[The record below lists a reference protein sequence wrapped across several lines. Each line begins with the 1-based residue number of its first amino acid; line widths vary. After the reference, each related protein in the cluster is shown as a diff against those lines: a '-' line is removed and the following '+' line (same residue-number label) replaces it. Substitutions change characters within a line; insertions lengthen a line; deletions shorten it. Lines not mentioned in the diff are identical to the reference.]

1 MDIRN
6 KNILITGAAGG
17 LGKELSKKLSDLDAN
32 LVLIDINKDQLF
44 SLKNCLKN
52 SNKHEVFAAD
62 LTQSSSIK
70 KIKER
75 CENRKEKIDIL
86 INSAGVMN
94 FSSLEN
100 IDQKS
105 TNFLININLI
115 APIAITNAL
124 LKGLKEKKEAIILN
138 IGSTFG
144 SIGYPGFSIYGASKA
159 GLKGFSE
166 SLRRELL
173 DTNIKIIHFSPRA
186 INTSLNNDSINK
198 LNKELK
204 NNVDEPEEIAQE
216 IVKSCVRH
224 YGWPEKL
231 YVVINQLLPKIIDQS
246 IKTNL
251 KTIKNFF

>member
-1 MDIRN
+1 
-6 KNILITGAAGG
+6 
-17 LGKELSKKLSDLDAN
+17 
-32 LVLIDINKDQLF
+32 
-44 SLKNCLKN
+44 
-52 SNKHEVFAAD
+52 
-62 LTQSSSIK
+62 
-70 KIKER
+70 
-75 CENRKEKIDIL
+75 
-86 INSAGVMN
+86 MN

-198 LNKELK
+198 L
-204 NNVDEPEEIAQE
+204 
-216 IVKSCVRH
+216 
-224 YGWPEKL
+224 
-231 YVVINQLLPKIIDQS
+231 
-246 IKTNL
+246 
-251 KTIKNFF
+251 